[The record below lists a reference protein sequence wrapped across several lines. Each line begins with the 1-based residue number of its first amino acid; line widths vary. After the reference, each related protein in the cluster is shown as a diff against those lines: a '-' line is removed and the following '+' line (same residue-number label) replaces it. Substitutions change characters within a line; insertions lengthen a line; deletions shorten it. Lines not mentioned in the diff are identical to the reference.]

1 MGKNISDYIQTALL
15 VGIVAWL
22 AYISSQRNQDP
33 NPQPKPVPVVTVES
47 VIKEVHPS
55 QAKGFASSFAL
66 AADKVETKEI
76 KSDRELLEFVKPLT
90 TAARVEANKPF
101 DALIE
106 ANIPNGEFAGKE
118 AEVAA
123 FLRKV
128 AKAWTK

>member
-1 MGKNISDYIQTALL
+1 MSKNISDYIQTALL
-15 VGIVAWL
+15 IGIVAWL
-22 AYISSQRNQDP
+22 AYTSSQPKVDP

-47 VIKEVHPS
+47 VVKEVHPS
-55 QAKGFASSFAL
+55 QAKGFASSFDA
-66 AADKVETKEI
+66 AADKVEAKEI
-76 KSDRELLEFVKPLT
+76 KWSRELLEFVKPLT

>member
-1 MGKNISDYIQTALL
+1 MGKNIGDYIQTALL
-15 VGIVAWL
+15 IGIVAWL

-47 VIKEVHPS
+47 VIKELHPT
-55 QAKGFASSFAL
+55 QAKGFAYSFSL
-66 AADKVETKEI
+66 AADKVEAGQI

-106 ANIPNGEFAGKE
+106 ANIPNGDFAGKE